1 MIDGT
6 KNEVPLGELGV
17 LDRGKSR
24 HRPRYAHHLYGGD
37 YPFIQTGDIKSS
49 NGRIVSY
56 EQTYS
61 EAGLAQSRIWD
72 AGTLCITIA
81 ANIGE
86 TAILTFPAC
95 FPDSVVGFISD
106 EELAHTPYIAYALR
120 YLRDRMQRDASGSA
134 QDNINLEYLRN
145 LEVPVFPVHT
155 QKAIA
160 HILGTLDDKI
170 ELNQKMNQTLED
182 IAKAIFKSWF
192 VDFDPVLAKA
202 EGRPTGL
209 PSEISDLFPDE
220 LVDLEIG
227 EVPKGWNL
235 ASIDEACEKVYT
247 GGTPSTKVP
256 EYWGGSHGWLS
267 SGETGSAFIIDTE
280 KKITEAGIENS
291 STKAAL
297 RFDTVI
303 ASAGQGKT
311 RGQTSLLL
319 LNTYVNQSV
328 VTLRAKTEIGALLL
342 FFNLSRR
349 YEEFRR
355 YSDSSSSRGSL
366 TTTLLKELPFV
377 IPTERLTIV
386 FHKAILPM
394 VEKIE
399 LNLREIL
406 VLSELRDTL
415 LPKLISG
422 ELRISDAEKFLKKAG
437 L

>member
-1 MIDGT
+1 MHLVPIDTYLTFGNGKKRPSDEGNGTFKVFGSNGVIDHCDEFSDPAGTVIIGRVGSYCGSVHFSPEQCWVTDNAIKGTAKTGADARYCYYLLLT
-6 KNEVPLGELGV
+6 KNLHSLRGGSGQPL
-17 LDRGKSR
+17 
-24 HRPRYAHHLYGGD
+24 
-37 YPFIQTGDIKSS
+37 INQTSLRS
-49 NGRIVSY
+49 L
-56 EQTYS
+56 
-61 EAGLAQSRIWD
+61 EAPERSFAD
-72 AGTLCITIA
+72 
-81 ANIGE
+81 
-86 TAILTFPAC
+86 
-95 FPDSVVGFISD
+95 
-106 EELAHTPYIAYALR
+106 
-120 YLRDRMQRDASGSA
+120 
-134 QDNINLEYLRN
+134 
-145 LEVPVFPVHT
+145 

-192 VDFDPVLAKA
+192 VDFDPVRAKA